1 MNALKIILG
10 SALFLGIIVLLLGLF
25 VAEPGYYVKRST
37 TINAPAETVFPYV
50 SSLKAMDAWSPW
62 SEKDPNMV
70 NTYEGTDGTV
80 GAVNSWTS
88 NVEEVGVGTQTITK
102 IEPNK
107 SIHTHLSFK
116 KPRENESDATIRLTE
131 TEDGK
136 TKVTWGL
143 RGSYGSIERL
153 VMMFV
158 DIEGAVGP
166 EFQKGLDKLKTQVEQ
181 DNVISASKDKMPAN
195 AN

>member
-1 MNALKIILG
+1 MNALKIIAG
-10 SALFLGIIVLLLGLF
+10 SALFLGIIVFLLGLF
-25 VAEPGYYVKRST
+25 VAPEGFYVKRTT
-37 TINAPAETVFPYV
+37 TINAPAKTVFPYV

-88 NVEEVGVGTQTITK
+88 DVEEVGVGSQTITK

-116 KPRENESDATIRLTE
+116 KPHESESDATIRLTE
-131 TEDGK
+131 LDGK
-136 TKVTWGL
+136 TKVQWGL
-143 RGSYGSIERL
+143 RGSYGSVERL
-153 VMMFV
+153 FMMFI
-158 DIEGAVGP
+158 DMEGNIGP
-166 EFQKGLDKLKTQVEQ
+166 EFQKGLDKLKAQVEQ
-181 DNVISASKDKMPAN
+181 DNVIISSKDKMPAN